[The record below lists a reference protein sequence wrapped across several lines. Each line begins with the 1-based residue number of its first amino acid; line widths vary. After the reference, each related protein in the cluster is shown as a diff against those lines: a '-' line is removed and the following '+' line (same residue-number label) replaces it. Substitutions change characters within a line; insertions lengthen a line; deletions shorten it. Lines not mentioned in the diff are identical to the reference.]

1 MFCQNP
7 KLGGGGE
14 IRTRDGLSPIPVF
27 KTGALNHY
35 ATPPFLDYIINK
47 GYMIELMIWLMK

>member
-1 MFCQNP
+1 MYIFIVMAEGVGFEPTVPCD
-7 KLGGGGE
+7 
-14 IRTRDGLSPIPVF
+14 TPVF